1 MRILILAN
9 IVKGE
14 GAQRLMKSAVERGH
28 DVQIIDYK
36 KCYCHIQKSKP
47 QVFYEG
53 KALTGIDAIIPRIAV
68 STQSYGSAI
77 IRQFEMMNVFS
88 TTGSLAFIRTRDKLR
103 SMQLLARHDIDF
115 PNTVFAHSSKRTE
128 DVGKLIDIVGGTPL
142 IIKLARGSLG
152 VGVVLAETRS
162 AAKAIIQAF
171 YSQEVNILLQ
181 EFIEESSG
189 MDVRVFIVGGKIV
202 GAMKRIAPEG
212 EFRSNIHLGATSE
225 SIKLTRAERILAL
238 AAAKAMNL
246 QIAGVDILQSNR
258 GPLVME
264 VNAFPGL
271 QGIESTTGLDISG
284 EIIRYI
290 ENNITKKPK
299 RDKVG
304 A

>member
-9 IVKGE
+9 IINGE
-14 GAQRLMKSAVERGH
+14 GAQRLKKAGIERGH

-36 KCYCHIQKSKP
+36 KCYCNIQKSKP

-53 KALTGIDAIIPRIAV
+53 KPLEGIDAIIPRIAI
-68 STQSYGSAI
+68 SSQSYGSAI

-103 SMQLLARHDIDF
+103 SMQLLARKDIDF
-115 PNTVFAHSSKRTE
+115 PATVFAHSSKRTE
-128 DVGKLIDIVGGTPL
+128 DVGKLIDIVGGAPL
-142 IIKLARGSLG
+142 IIKLAKGSLG

-181 EFIEESSG
+181 EFIEEANG
-189 MDVRVFIVGGKIV
+189 TDVRVFIVGGKIV

-225 SIKLTRAERILAL
+225 SIKLTRAERNIAL
-238 AAAKAMNL
+238 ASAKAMNL

-271 QGIESTTGLDISG
+271 QGIETTTGLDISG
-284 EIIRYI
+284 EIIKYI
-290 ENNITKKPK
+290 EDNITKKPK

>member
-9 IVKGE
+9 IIKGE
-14 GAQRLMKSAVERGH
+14 GAQRLKKAGIERGH

-36 KCYCHIQKSKP
+36 KCYCNIQKSKP

-53 KALTGIDAIIPRIAV
+53 KSLEGIDAIIPRIAI

-103 SMQLLARHDIDF
+103 SMQLLARKDIDF
-115 PNTVFAHSSKRTE
+115 PKTVFAHSSKRTE
-128 DVGKLIDIVGGTPL
+128 DVGKLIDIVGGAPL

-181 EFIEESSG
+181 EFIEEASG
-189 MDVRVFIVGGKIV
+189 TDVRVFIVGGKIV

-225 SIKLTRAERILAL
+225 SIKLTRAERNIAL

-271 QGIESTTGLDISG
+271 QGIETTTGLDISG
-284 EIIRYI
+284 EIFKYI
-290 ENNITKKPK
+290 EDNITKKPK